1 MASKKQPVNRQAL
14 DSSSHESAVIDN
26 HDHIKT
32 IIAETIKELHAND
45 AVQIQKPKT
54 LQGWLYIIGA
64 ICGLCGLLW
73 TGIVKLD
80 AMASHAKKPHHDGVE
95 VLVKRFEEAQA
106 KHEEDRNLHR
116 TEAELQLKIMK
127 ETEPIKEDLHLI
139 KEDVREI
146 QRSVDILVEDNR
158 RRNHQ

>member
-1 MASKKQPVNRQAL
+1 MASKKQPENRQMP
-14 DSSSHESAVIDN
+14 DTPPEGVSVNQD
-26 HDHIKT
+26 DHIKT
-32 IIAETIKELHAND
+32 IIAETIRELHAND
-45 AVQIQKPKT
+45 AVQIQRPKT

-64 ICGLCGLLW
+64 ICGLVGLLW

-80 AMASHAKKPHHDGVE
+80 TMASHAEKPHHDGVE
-95 VLVKRFEEAQA
+95 LLVKKFEESQA
-106 KHEEDRNLHR
+106 KHEEDRNIHR
-116 TEAELQLKIMK
+116 SEAELQLKIMK